1 MKNLITLLVLLIS
14 TTTFGQVLQPT
25 GKMYDGEIVF
35 SQEPE
40 LMDSLLQVYNIDTTG
55 LEIIGYNSDWDSL
68 RTNFKQTIIVYSFY
82 KDNKNEETYII
93 TRNENGE
100 VLKKYMVI
108 VLFDEKGKKFL
119 NLWLI

>member
-40 LMDSLLQVYNIDTTG
+40 LMDSLLQAYNIDTTG
-55 LEIIGYNSDWDSL
+55 LEIIGYHSDWDSL